1 MRKLWLSAEYNEEL
15 EALLSIISESSDGL
29 ILSSDTAEEAVRIY
43 LVTDKESLALKLMA
57 FRGEKIS
64 SESLN
69 RAVMELTPRNT
80 DFSASGADIIIDTS
94 SLDFRNAADI
104 VLSAFTE
111 YDGGAFALFSED
123 KLNFPDDEADSELI
137 SSFSEMPDS
146 DLPMADAVY
155 KDGELYIVS
164 LPEATL
170 ARTFFADGLIPH
182 RLVEKDISDIKFVK
196 MKNSL

>member
-1 MRKLWLSAEYNEEL
+1 L
-15 EALLSIISESSDGL
+15 EALLSIISESSDEL

-43 LVTDKESLALKLMA
+43 LVTDKESLALKLLA
-57 FRGEKIS
+57 IRGEKIS

-69 RAVMELTPRNT
+69 RAVMELTPRKT

-104 VLSAFTE
+104 VLSAFME

-170 ARTFFADGLIPH
+170 ARTFFTDGLIPH